1 MKKNKQNKRMVFADP
16 THKRVYAL
24 SVILL
29 AVALATLFLWLF
41 YPNVLRTLRYAILTL
56 RFSTIRIYN
65 RIFLVLLALN
75 FVKLFLYTFAARKAK
90 RQESSFCPAVTAVI
104 PAYNEEK
111 TIVATVRSVLAAD
124 YKKLDVIVVD
134 DGSKDRT
141 LEILRTEFGADPRV
155 TILTKENG
163 GKSSALNL
171 GIEKAKGPLL
181 LLLDADTMIASDSV
195 QLLAAHFSDAR
206 VAAVSGNTRVGNVHN
221 LITRF
226 QRVEYIRD
234 FNLMKNG
241 MARFN
246 AQAVVPGALGLWR
259 KAAILECGG
268 FSRDTLGE
276 DRDLSMALLKNGWRT
291 EFEPLA
297 FSETEA
303 PDTLRNFMRQ
313 RFRWTYSTLQC
324 ERKYLNCLCNPLRK
338 GLGLVLTP
346 DLLIFQTLLP
356 LVTTI
361 GFIANLFQFDAYECK
376 LLLIS
381 YAASV
386 LIELLLFLLA
396 KRITGEKISGWDLL
410 AVLPQRIAYGV
421 LCTFL
426 LYKSVIYAFI
436 GTTVLWNKVE
446 RKGNSRQPPA
456 SSGAQADQH
465 RNSIE
470 RRNDT
475 K

>member
-1 MKKNKQNKRMVFADP
+1 MKRTNRSGMIFADP
-16 THKRVYAL
+16 THRRIFVLSVLLLAAALALLYLKLFQPLLLIRLRYAAL
-24 SVILL
+24 SVRLS
-29 AVALATLFLWLF
+29 AV
-41 YPNVLRTLRYAILTL
+41 VIC
-56 RFSTIRIYN
+56 N
-65 RIFLVLLALN
+65 RIFLVLMAINLA
-75 FVKLFLYTFAARKAK
+75 KLFLYAFAARKAK
-90 RQESSFCPAVTAVI
+90 RRQSAFCPAVSAVI

-111 TIVATVRSVLAAD
+111 TIVATVRSVLAAE

-141 LEILRTEFGADPRV
+141 LSLLRREFGDDPRV

-171 GIEKAKGPLL
+171 GIAQAKGSLL
-181 LLLDADTMIASDSV
+181 LLLDADTMIAPDSV
-195 QLLAAHFSDAR
+195 QLLAAHFGDAR
-206 VAAVSGNTRVGNVHN
+206 VAAVSGNTRVGNLHN

-234 FNLMKNG
+234 FNLIKNG

-246 AQAVVPGALGLWR
+246 AQAVVPGALGMWR
-259 KAAILECGG
+259 KTAVLDCGG
-268 FSRDTLGE
+268 FSCDTLGE

-297 FSETEA
+297 YSETEA
-303 PDTLRNFMRQ
+303 PDTLRGFMRQ

-324 ERKYLNCLCNPLRK
+324 ERKYLSCLFNPRRR
-338 GLGLVLTP
+338 GLGLLLMP
-346 DLLIFQTLLP
+346 DLLIFQTILP
-356 LVTTI
+356 LVTTV
-361 GFIANLFQFDAYECK
+361 GFAANLLHFDAYESK
-376 LLLIS
+376 LLLVS
-381 YAASV
+381 YAVSV
-386 LIELLLFLLA
+386 LIELILFLFA
-396 KRITGEKISGWDLL
+396 KRITGEKISVRDLL
-410 AVLPQRIAYGV
+410 AVLPQRIVYGV

-426 LYKSVIYAFI
+426 LYKSAVYAFI

-446 RKGNSRQPPA
+446 RKGNSRQLPDHT
-456 SSGAQADQH
+456 GAQADQH
-465 RNSIE
+465 RNSNE

>member
-1 MKKNKQNKRMVFADP
+1 MVFADP
-16 THKRVYAL
+16 THRRIFAL

-29 AVALATLFLWLF
+29 AVGLILLYLKLF
-41 YPNVLRTLRYAILTL
+41 YPFVLKRLRYALLTFSLRTTPGFNRFFEILIL
-56 RFSTIRIYN
+56 
-65 RIFLVLLALN
+65 LN
-75 FVKLFLYTFAARKAK
+75 FVKMLVYVFSARKPKPDAAGF
-90 RQESSFCPAVTAVI
+90 SPAVTAVI

-111 TIVATVRSVLAAD
+111 TIVATVHSVLNAD
-124 YKKLDVIVVD
+124 YEKLDVIVVD

-141 LEILRTEFGADPRV
+141 LEVLRGEFGNNARV

-171 GIEKAKGPLL
+171 GIEKAGGSLL
-181 LLLDADTMIASDSV
+181 LLLDADTMIAPDAV
-195 QLLAAHFSDAR
+195 RRLAAHFKDRS

-234 FNLMKNG
+234 FNLLKNG

-259 KAAILECGG
+259 KSAILACGG

-276 DRDLSMALLKNGWRT
+276 DRDLNMALLKNGWKT

-297 FSETEA
+297 YSHTEA
-303 PDTLRNFMRQ
+303 PDTLRSFVRQ

-324 ERKYLNCLCNPLRK
+324 ERKYLSCLFHPLRK
-338 GLGLVLTP
+338 GLGLVLLP
-346 DLLIFQTLLP
+346 DLVIFQTVLP

-361 GFIANLFQFDAYECK
+361 GLLTNVSFYLRDPGAFSSYELK
-376 LLLIS
+376 LLLIT
-381 YAASV
+381 YAFSV
-386 LIELLLFLLA
+386 ISEALLFLFA
-396 KRITGEKISGWDLL
+396 RRFTGEKIYGKDLL
-410 AVLPQRIAYGV
+410 AVLPQRIFYGV
-421 LCTFL
+421 ICTFL
-426 LYKSVIYAFI
+426 LFKSALYALI

-446 RKGNSRQPPA
+446 RKGNNRPQPDLT
-456 SSGAQADQH
+456 GAQT
-465 RNSIE
+465 
-470 RRNDT
+470 DT
-475 K
+475 HQS